1 MEIKTK
7 FNIGQR
13 VWCPELSRHGN
24 SITIDLASG
33 IITSISVESDGKI
46 SYFFNE
52 WCTDYDEDRII
63 AYENTAE
70 LMDRLIELDNQIR
83 KEKENKNE
91 KI

>member
-7 FNIGQR
+7 FSIGQR
-13 VWCPELSRHGN
+13 VWCPELCTHGN
-24 SITIDLASG
+24 GTTIDLASG

-52 WCTDYDEDRII
+52 WCTDYDEDKII
-63 AYENTAE
+63 AYENTVA

-83 KEKENKNE
+83 KEREGE
-91 KI
+91 